1 MAAGPIQVVRFV
13 ALLLAMPVLA
23 TTMFTTPACAADLRG
38 HGGPVRAIVV
48 IGEEAATASFDT
60 TIIRWSLERGA
71 ARQVLRFHEGAVNA
85 LVALPDGGLASAGE
99 DRRIALWSREGSA
112 PQRILEG
119 HQAPVAGLALAP
131 DGKTLASASWDGT
144 ARLWD
149 LASGTARVIEGH
161 RGPVN
166 AVAFLPEGRLASA
179 GYDGTVQLH
188 GEGAPTILE
197 FGLPLNAL
205 VVAQGELIAAGAD
218 GALRFVDLAT
228 GKASELVVAEVPI
241 VALAASPDGTMIAAA
256 GFRGALALVDRKS
269 RSITRKLAGPA
280 FPLWSLAFSPDGR
293 DILTGGADRLVRRW
307 SVATGEPV
315 NPVLTE
321 APEARSAA
329 LASHPGA
336 DVFRACIACHTLGPN
351 EGPRAGPTL
360 HGIMG
365 RPIASAEGY
374 AYSPALKGLGI
385 VWNRETIAKL
395 FEVGPAAYTPGTKMP
410 EQTISAD
417 AEREALVDFLDKAT
431 R

>member
-1 MAAGPIQVVRFV
+1 MAVSAFQAGCFV
-13 ALLLAMPVLA
+13 AMLLA
-23 TTMFTTPACAADLRG
+23 TPTLAADLRG

-48 IGEEAATASFDT
+48 TGGEAATASFDT
-60 TIIRWSLERGA
+60 TVIRWDIERGA
-71 ARQVLRFHEGAVNA
+71 AKQVLRFHEGAVNT
-85 LVALPDGGLASAGE
+85 LVALPGGGLASAGE
-99 DRRIALWSREGSA
+99 DRRIALWAREGA
-112 PQRILEG
+112 EPQRLLEG
-119 HQAPVAGLALAP
+119 HQAPVAGLALSP

-144 ARLWD
+144 VRLWD
-149 LASGTARVIEGH
+149 IANGAVRVIEGH

-166 AVAFLPEGRLASA
+166 AVVFLPDGRFATA

-188 GEGAPTILE
+188 GEGAPTIHE

-205 VVAQGELIAAGAD
+205 VVAGSELVAAGAD
-218 GALRFVDLAT
+218 GALRFVEPVA
-228 GKASELVVAEVPI
+228 GKTSELVVAEVPI
-241 VALAASPDGTMIAAA
+241 VALAASPDGAMIAAA

-307 SVATGEPV
+307 SVATGEPG

-321 APEARSAA
+321 APAARLGA

-336 DVFRACIACHTLGPN
+336 EVFRACVACHTLGPD

-365 RPIASAEGY
+365 RPIARAEGY
-374 AYSPALKGLGI
+374 AYSSALKGLGI
-385 VWNRETIAKL
+385 VWTRETIAKL

-410 EQTISAD
+410 EQTISGA
-417 AEREALVDFLDKAT
+417 AEREALVDFLDRAT